1 MRLSPNEMAWCL
13 QAAGFVAADVIT
25 GVAVGIAESGGETDV
40 IGSATSGTTNNRDHG
55 VWQISNRWHGAKL
68 QKTPNWRD
76 PLVNAQ
82 LAKQVFEET
91 ARTGKVGWTA
101 WSVYNSG
108 SYEPFVEAAKIGA
121 AFPFRPAYPGWVL
134 ETTRAGVEALYAE
147 TQSLVSDLPSL
158 DEIRAMITGL
168 TLRKSQVET
177 IGFGE

>member
-108 SYEPFVEAAKIGA
+108 SYEPFVEAAKIGV
-121 AFPFRPAYPGWVL
+121 AFPFKPAYPGWSL
-134 ETTRAGVEALYAE
+134 ELANQGIV
-147 TQSLVSDLPSL
+147 DLLQLIEELPAL
-158 DEIRAMITGL
+158 DEIKAMITGL